1 MTNLSLKQILE
12 KKKNQIWD
20 MKLNI
25 WIEIVLTHLMVLQL
39 Q

>member
-12 KKKNQIWD
+12 KKNQIWD

-25 WIEIVLTHLMVLQL
+25 WIEIVLTHLMALQL